1 MRSNRAESVRRGE
14 RMDFGDY
21 QYEAR
26 RTQRKD
32 LPLWA
37 LREHALYCLG
47 SEVGEVLGLHQKIH
61 QGHTLDESE
70 LKLECGDVLWA
81 LAELCDVYGWS
92 MEDVARLNIQK
103 LRNRYHDEF
112 TVEESVNREEYR
124 EKKKKEPVRNKY
136 YTKPKEGTC

>member
-1 MRSNRAESVRRGE
+1 
-14 RMDFGDY
+14 MDFGDY

-37 LREHALYCLG
+37 LREHALFGLS
-47 SEVGEVLGLHQKIH
+47 SEVGEVMGLHQKVH
-61 QGHTLDESE
+61 QGHRLDENA
-70 LKLECGDVLWA
+70 LRLEIGDVLWFI
-81 LAELCDVYGWS
+81 AELCDVYGWS

-103 LRNRYHDEF
+103 LRNRYYDEF

-124 EKKKKEPVRNKY
+124 EKKKEPVRNRY
-136 YTKPKEGTC
+136 YAKGAGA

>member
-81 LAELCDVYGWS
+81 LAELCDCYGWS

-136 YTKPKEGTC
+136 YTKPKE

>member
-1 MRSNRAESVRRGE
+1 
-14 RMDFGDY
+14 MDFGDY

-37 LREHALYCLG
+37 LREHALFGLS
-47 SEVGEVLGLHQKIH
+47 SEVGEVMGLHQKVH
-61 QGHTLDESE
+61 QGHPLDDTE
-70 LKLECGDVLWA
+70 LRLEIGDVLWFV
-81 LAELCDVYGWS
+81 AELCDAYGWC
-92 MEDVARLNIQK
+92 MEDIARANIQK

-124 EKKKKEPVRNKY
+124 EKKKEPVRNRY
-136 YTKPKEGTC
+136 YAKGARA

>member
-1 MRSNRAESVRRGE
+1 
-14 RMDFGDY
+14 MDFGDY

-124 EKKKKEPVRNKY
+124 EKKKEPVRNRY
-136 YTKPKEGTC
+136 YAKGAGA